1 MVALQSY
8 EQANGFSAVSAD
20 ELYFINGGSG
30 SWSFSNG
37 GLTYTSGNTSV
48 TLSGTLK
55 PSVTVTVTIRF

>member
-1 MVALQSY
+1 MLALQSY

-48 TLSGTLK
+48 TFSASLK
-55 PSVTVTVTIRF
+55 PSVSVSVTIRF